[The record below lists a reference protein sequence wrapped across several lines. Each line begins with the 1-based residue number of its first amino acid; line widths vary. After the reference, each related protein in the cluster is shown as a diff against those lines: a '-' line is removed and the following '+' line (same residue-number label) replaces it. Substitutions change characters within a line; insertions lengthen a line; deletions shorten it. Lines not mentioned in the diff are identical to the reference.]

1 MRKIRPSPS
10 ICADPTRAAGS
21 DRVSSPNGRVIPEFE
36 RVSLPAHGTPQKG
49 SILASAVSTIPGEIQ
64 REHRKTHSPG
74 GADHPLRHRR
84 IGNSARCVITT
95 REDSPRRQLYRYYE
109 VVYDE
114 GERVILFREYKR
126 GEVIRTE
133 EYRYDEAGLLTM
145 RILARPGKE
154 DAVTL
159 VEAVASEPLS
169 GQRSEQGP

>member
-1 MRKIRPSPS
+1 MNIARRTVRVVLIILSGIVGLGIPHDASSRPEKTRPGDSFCS
-10 ICADPTRAAGS
+10 DELAEPTNQGLVRA
-21 DRVSSPNGRVIPEFE
+21 
-36 RVSLPAHGTPQKG
+36 L
-49 SILASAVSTIPGEIQ
+49 
-64 REHRKTHSPG
+64 
-74 GADHPLRHRR
+74 GAEK
-84 IGNSARCVITT
+84 NYEEVY
-95 REDSPRRQLYRYYE
+95 QFYRYYE